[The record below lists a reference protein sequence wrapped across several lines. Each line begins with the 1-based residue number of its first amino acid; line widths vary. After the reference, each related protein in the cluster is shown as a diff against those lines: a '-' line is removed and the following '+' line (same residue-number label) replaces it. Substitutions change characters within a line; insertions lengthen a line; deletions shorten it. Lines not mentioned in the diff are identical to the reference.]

1 MCDFFT
7 GPPAPVTWA
16 AMISRDKGTGN
27 AGSVPTGAVPSKTP
41 TIASTKPETKVDL
54 SQAPLPQRTP
64 RYVSKTDKSYC
75 VGR

>member
-1 MCDFFT
+1 MGFFFT

-16 AMISRDKGTGN
+16 AMISRDKGIGN

-41 TIASTKPETKVDL
+41 AIASTKQETKVD

-64 RYVSKTDKSYC
+64 RYVNKTGKS
-75 VGR
+75 